1 VPSLFLSLTPY
12 ARVATALI
20 PFVAAILV
28 RILMGKNRVTGVL
41 ISIGTVWFM
50 INILLAPYSVRIQQD
65 LLEIRYIFR

>member
-65 LLEIRYIFR
+65 LLEIGYIFR

>member
-1 VPSLFLSLTPY
+1 MPSLFLSLTPY

>member
-1 VPSLFLSLTPY
+1 VPSLFLALSPY

-20 PFVAAILV
+20 PFVAAIVV

-50 INILLAPYSVRIQQD
+50 INILLAPYSVRMQQD

>member
-1 VPSLFLSLTPY
+1 LFLSLTPY